1 MSFNLS
7 YDTDEEKA
15 KENFIPK
22 VKGIDCRLDQYN
34 NCRTKTS

>member
-15 KENFIPK
+15 KENFNPK
-22 VKGIDCRLDQYN
+22 VKGID
-34 NCRTKTS
+34 RTVG